1 MFAAHFATHSPI
13 YSNLISPMRFISQT
27 FTYALITVASIF
39 AASTQAQEKIPMQNV
54 LNLRATASAP
64 ITPDTAVISLFAERT
79 GVDAAAISSEVNA
92 LVADAL
98 KEAKQVAGVQ
108 AATGNFSTYQQ
119 YDNKGKQT
127 GWVVRS
133 DLILKSKDFGSL
145 GKLAGNLSRALKIAS
160 NGFEVSRELKNR
172 EEEVL
177 MQQGLA
183 LFQAKAKVASKAL
196 GFDSFTIRE
205 ISLEQA
211 NLEGNQSPRP
221 MMMARGA
228 SMDSAPADV
237 PMQAGVTQLSLTV
250 RGAVVMK

>member
-1 MFAAHFATHSPI
+1 MKIRTSPLFALCLAIACLLSAP
-13 YSNLISPMRFISQT
+13 SK
-27 FTYALITVASIF
+27 
-39 AASTQAQEKIPMQNV
+39 AQDKSSMQNV
-54 LNLRATASAP
+54 LNLSATASAP

-79 GVDAAAISSEVNA
+79 GADAATISSEINT
-92 LVADAL
+92 LMADAL
-98 KEAKQVAGVQ
+98 REAKLVEGVQ

-145 GKLAGNLSRALKIAS
+145 GKLAGGLSKTLKISS

-172 EEEVL
+172 EEEKL

-183 LFQAKAKVASKAL
+183 LFQAKAKTASKAL
-196 GFDSFTIRE
+196 GFEAYTLRE
-205 ISLEQA
+205 VSLDQA
-211 NLEGNQSPRP
+211 SLEGNQSQPK
-221 MMMARGA
+221 MMMMRSAA
-228 SMDSAPADV
+228 MDSGQADV
-237 PMQAGVTQLSLTV
+237 PMQAGETTLRLTV